1 MVPIRGMVI
10 GLALSVLVIAC
21 GATDA
26 VVVESLAGGS
36 AGEAL
41 SSCEPAGDQQATRL
55 VEATGELP
63 SVAVM
68 EEAMAVNSDAEF
80 WSSSVRMRAWHGTR
94 PRVGS
99 RTLLRPR

>member
-1 MVPIRGMVI
+1 MRGMVA

-26 VVVESLAGGS
+26 VVVESLAGGP

-41 SSCEPAGDQQATRL
+41 SSCEPADDQQATRL

-63 SVAVM
+63 SVAAM
-68 EEAMAVNSDAEF
+68 EEAMAGNSDAEF
-80 WSSSVRMRAWHGTR
+80 WSSSVRMRAWRGTR
-94 PRVGS
+94 PRVES
-99 RTLLRPR
+99 CALLRPR